1 MATWIVMLFTNMLIP
16 AILIGFGSLFKN
28 STPVSINA
36 LFGYRTRRST
46 KNQETWEFANKLWGK
61 MAWKWGIWTLIDTI
75 AAMIAVFPASD
86 DVIANVGMIVMFLQ
100 LGVILLTIPVVENA
114 LKKEFDENGIRR
126 R

>member
-1 MATWIVMLFTNMLIP
+1 MAAWILMFFSNLLIP
-16 AILIGFGSLFKN
+16 VILIVFGSLFKS

-36 LFGYRTRRST
+36 LFGYRTKMST
-46 KNQETWEFANKLWGK
+46 KNQETWEFANKLWGRL
-61 MAWKWGIWTLIDTI
+61 AWKWGLWTLTGTI
-75 AAMIAVFPASD
+75 AAMIAVFPAAD

-100 LGVILLTIPVVENA
+100 LGVILLTIPVVEKA

>member
-1 MATWIVMLFTNMLIP
+1 MAAWILMFFSNLLIP
-16 AILIGFGSLFKN
+16 VILIGFGSLFKN

-61 MAWKWGIWTLIDTI
+61 LAWKWGIWTLIGTI

-86 DVIANVGMIVMFLQ
+86 DVITNVGMIVMFLQ

>member
-1 MATWIVMLFTNMLIP
+1 MLFTNMLIP